1 MVNKLIAYG
10 LGILCHLAFFV
21 AIGSMAYMLA
31 TGLTSGILPIGGP
44 YGRLTNILLLIQ
56 FPVLHSFF
64 LTPMGKKI
72 LVSPFPKEIARDL
85 LTTAYALV
93 SSIQLLAVFVFWTPA
108 RNAWFVPPDPIFF
121 PWVLVYGISWIVLM
135 KALAEAGMAMH
146 TGALGWR
153 SVVTGKQPVYPRIP
167 TAGLHSQC
175 RHPIYL
181 AFSLII
187 LTAPIWSFD
196 HVMLA
201 SIWVLYCLI
210 GPKFKERRI
219 QERSREQYD
228 KIKQSTPYLIPR
240 GLKMSSYFRQSGRDE

>member
-1 MVNKLIAYG
+1 MRNKLIAYSI
-10 LGILCHLAFFV
+10 GILCHLAFFM

-31 TGLTSGILPIGGP
+31 TGLTSGILPIGGA
-44 YGRLTNILLLIQ
+44 YGRLINTLLLIQ
-56 FPVLHSFF
+56 FPVFHSFF
-64 LTPMGKKI
+64 LTPIGKKI
-72 LVSPFPKEIARDL
+72 LVSPFPKEIAKDL
-85 LTTAYALV
+85 ITTTYAFV
-93 SSIQLLAVFVFWTPA
+93 ASIQLLVVFVFWTPA
-108 RNAWFVPPDPIFF
+108 TNAWFVPPHSIFL
-121 PWVLVYGISWIVLM
+121 PWILVYGISWIILM

-153 SVVTGKQPVYPRIP
+153 SVVTGKQVVYPQIP

-187 LTAPIWSFD
+187 LTAPVWSFD
-196 HVMLA
+196 HFMLA

-219 QERSREQYD
+219 QARSKDQYE
-228 KIKQSTPYLIPR
+228 KIKQHTPYLIPR
-240 GLKMSSYFRQSGRDE
+240 GFHIGSYFKQLGK